1 MMLSALIYDVDGL
14 LKSFNERGSNSFFD
28 FGQCF
33 IDLEFPTIF
42 LGRYSTSELVEVSPY
57 IGLLFNSLFLF

>member
-1 MMLSALIYDVDGL
+1 MLLSGLIYDVDAL
-14 LKSFNERGSNSFFD
+14 LKSFNELGGNSFYE

-42 LGRYSTSELVEVSPY
+42 LGRYSISELVEVSWFFM
-57 IGLLFNSLFLF
+57 IL